1 LVHFFYR
8 IRLCFRIYHRGLNN
22 NNLFF
27 EATPRKIELLRGI
40 SRKSRD
46 FGRRKTKHGGQA
58 FRAVFCFSPAK
69 IEIFR
74 EIPSNNEIFLGVALK
89 EHVIGF

>member
-1 LVHFFYR
+1 VS
-8 IRLCFRIYHRGLNN
+8 NSV
-22 NNLFF
+22 FF
-27 EATPRKIELLRGI
+27 EVTPRKIEFLRGI

-46 FGRRKTKHGGQA
+46 FGRRKTKQA
-58 FRAVFCFSPAK
+58 FCAVFCFSPAK

-74 EIPSNNEIFLGVALK
+74 EIPSKNEIFLDVTLK